1 MEKMTIRVTLQ
12 DGDLV
17 PEQALDIEDGL
28 ELVVTVRKVSD
39 GAMAVASANAEYDS
53 GEEPPSSSA
62 RLTEDEA
69 WDLMKELGPDRY
81 RTEVLPP
88 YAQFALDDEKSSKIG
103 KKFMATCDDGV
114 INPMFPM
121 RAEDGIEFMAT
132 VEEECPA
139 VIVWEDA
146 ALGRRMAEIDARN
159 EPPLSQEEVEE
170 LRRYLRE
177 D

>member
-1 MEKMTIRVTLQ
+1 MTW
-12 DGDLV
+12 
-17 PEQALDIEDGL
+17 
-28 ELVVTVRKVSD
+28 S
-39 GAMAVASANAEYDS
+39 
-53 GEEPPSSSA
+53 
-62 RLTEDEA
+62 
-69 WDLMKELGPDRY
+69 LMQSLGPDRY
-81 RTEVLPP
+81 RDEVLPP

-114 INPMFPM
+114 ISPLFPM
-121 RAEDGIEFMAT
+121 RAEDGIEFIAT

-146 ALGRRMAEIDARN
+146 AMGRRMAEIDARN
-159 EPPLSQEEVEE
+159 EAPLSEEEVQE

>member
-17 PEQALDIEDGL
+17 PEQALDIEDGQ
-28 ELVVTVRKVSD
+28 ELVVTVRKISD
-39 GAMAVASANAEYDS
+39 GAMTVSSANAEYDP
-53 GEEPPSSSA
+53 GEEPPPPSA

-69 WDLMKELGPDRY
+69 WELMDKLGPDRY

-103 KKFMATCDDGV
+103 KKFMATIDDGV

-139 VIVWEDA
+139 VMVWENA

>member
-53 GEEPPSSSA
+53 GEEPPPSSA
-62 RLTEDEA
+62 PLTEDEA

-81 RTEVLPP
+81 RIEVLPP

-103 KKFMATCDDGV
+103 KRFMATCDDGV

-139 VIVWEDA
+139 VIVWENA
-146 ALGRRMAEIDARN
+146 AMGRKIDESIERN
-159 EPPLSQEEVEE
+159 EPRLTDAEVQEF
-170 LRRYLRE
+170 RRYLRE

>member
-12 DGDLV
+12 DGNLV

-39 GAMAVASANAEYDS
+39 GAMAVASANPEYDS
-53 GEEPPSSSA
+53 GQEPPPSSA

-69 WDLMKELGPDRY
+69 WDLMKDLGPDRY
-81 RTEVLPP
+81 RIEVLPP

-103 KKFMATCDDGV
+103 KKFMATVDDGIISPV
-114 INPMFPM
+114 FPM
-121 RAEDGIEFMAT
+121 RAEDGIGLVAT

-146 ALGRRMAEIDARN
+146 AHGTAQDR
-159 EPPLSQEEVEE
+159 
-170 LRRYLRE
+170 
-177 D
+177 

>member
-28 ELVVTVRKVSD
+28 ELVVTVSKISD
-39 GAMAVASANAEYDS
+39 GAMTVSSANAEYDP
-53 GEEPPSSSA
+53 GEEPPPPSA

-69 WDLMKELGPDRY
+69 WELMDKLGPDRY
-81 RTEVLPP
+81 RIEVLPP

-103 KKFMATCDDGV
+103 KKFMATIDDGV

-139 VIVWEDA
+139 VMVWENA

>member
-17 PEQALDIEDGL
+17 PEQALDIEDGQ

-39 GAMAVASANAEYDS
+39 GATAVASANAEYDS
-53 GEEPPSSSA
+53 GQEPPPSSAS
-62 RLTEDEA
+62 LTEDEA
-69 WDLMKELGPDRY
+69 WDLMDKLGPDRY

-103 KKFMATCDDGV
+103 KKFMATIDDGV

-121 RAEDGIEFMAT
+121 RAEDGIEFLAT

>member
-1 MEKMTIRVTLQ
+1 MEKMIIRVTLQ

-28 ELVVTVRKVSD
+28 ELVVTVRKISD
-39 GAMAVASANAEYDS
+39 GAMTVSSANAEYDP
-53 GEEPPSSSA
+53 GEEPPPPSA

-69 WDLMKELGPDRY
+69 WELMDKLGPDRY
-81 RTEVLPP
+81 RIEVLPP

-103 KKFMATCDDGV
+103 KKFMATIDDGV

-139 VIVWEDA
+139 VMVWENA

>member
-12 DGDLV
+12 DGNLV
-17 PEQALDIEDGL
+17 PEQPLDIEDGL

-62 RLTEDEA
+62 PLTEDEA
-69 WDLMKELGPDRY
+69 WDLMKDLGPDRY
-81 RTEVLPP
+81 RIEVLPP

-114 INPMFPM
+114 IAPVFPM

>member
-53 GEEPPSSSA
+53 GEEPPPSSA
-62 RLTEDEA
+62 PLTEDEA
-69 WDLMKELGPDRY
+69 WELMKKLGPDRY
-81 RTEVLPP
+81 RIEVLPP

-139 VIVWEDA
+139 VIVWENA
-146 ALGRRMAEIDARN
+146 AMGRKIDESIERN
-159 EPPLSQEEVEE
+159 EPRLTDEEVQEF
-170 LRRYLRE
+170 RRYLRE

>member
-12 DGDLV
+12 DGNLA
-17 PEQALDIEDGL
+17 PEQPLDIEDGL

-39 GAMAVASANAEYDS
+39 GPMAVASANAEYDS
-53 GEEPPSSSA
+53 GEEPPLSSA

-69 WDLMKELGPDRY
+69 WELMDKLGPDRY

-103 KKFMATCDDGV
+103 KKFMATIDDGV

-139 VIVWEDA
+139 VMVWENA
-146 ALGRRMAEIDARN
+146 AMGRKIDESIERN
-159 EPPLSQEEVEE
+159 EPRLTDEEVQEF
-170 LRRYLRE
+170 RRYLRE